1 MRFLFSLFLFSATL
15 FPAFSLAAT
24 ASVGSQP
31 PAPPSAVQGAA
42 QEASLCPSGQSGL
55 CNPLKAKSITE
66 LLNDILTYLV
76 KIGTVFVILMIVYVG
91 FKFTAARGNAGELEK
106 VRIMFLWTVVG
117 ALVILGAHVISDMIT
132 STIHTISQ
140 TPS

>member
-1 MRFLFSLFLFSATL
+1 MRFLFSLFLFSATF
-15 FPAFSLAAT
+15 FPAVSLAAT
-24 ASVGSQP
+24 AGASSPP
-31 PAPPSAVQGAA
+31 PAPPLAVQGAVS
-42 QEASLCPSGQSGL
+42 ASLCPSGQSGL
-55 CNPLKAKSITE
+55 CNPLKAHSITE
-66 LLNDILTYLV
+66 FLNDILTYVV

-106 VRIMFLWTVVG
+106 VRVMFLWTVVG

-140 TPS
+140 TQ